1 MENIYASKYL
11 IFLFVAFCFSF
22 LINKLF
28 LNFSKN
34 LGGRSKNENTVR
46 WASVTKPAFGGISFF
61 IVFLL
66 SYSAYPL
73 FFDHGLTF
81 ARPETLGILI
91 ASTLAFLM
99 GLADDA
105 YDTNPSLKFIVQFAS
120 AIVLIISGTYIQL
133 FDSTVANYV
142 ITILWVV
149 GMMNSINMLDNMDAI
164 STLASIFAFASML
177 IVGAYS
183 TDTQSIYFLLT
194 SCMISG
200 LVGFL
205 YFNWNPSKMYMGDT
219 GSQFLG
225 IILSAMSIHFLWNP
239 ISIVEEVAISKQF
252 VFVVLAFLIPLS
264 DTTTVV
270 INRLAKGNSPFIGG
284 KDHTTHHLSYLGF
297 SDRQVALIVGLIG
310 SLNTLLIIYIL
321 SIEDW
326 SGMFTFLFG
335 GYAFLVFLSL
345 FLITKRTKPKSIQT

>member
-11 IFLFVAFCFSF
+11 VFLFTAFCFSF

-34 LGGRSKNENTVR
+34 LGGRAKNENMVR
-46 WASVTKPAFGGISFF
+46 WSSVTKPAFGGISFF

-66 SYSAYPL
+66 TYSAYPL
-73 FFDHGLTF
+73 FFENSLTF
-81 ARPETLGILI
+81 TKPETLGILI

-120 AIVLIISGTYIQL
+120 AIVLIVSGTFIEV
-133 FDSTVANYV
+133 FDSTIANY
-142 ITILWVV
+142 ITTILWVV
-149 GMMNSINMLDNMDAI
+149 GMMNSINMLDNMDGI
-164 STLASIFAFASML
+164 STLASIFAFVSML

-183 TDTQSIYFLLT
+183 NEVQSIYFLIT
-194 SCMISG
+194 SCMIAG
-200 LVGFL
+200 LIGFL
-205 YFNWNPSKMYMGDT
+205 FFNWNPSKMYMGDT

-225 IILSAMSIHFLWNP
+225 IILSALSIKFLWNP
-239 ISIVEEVAISKQF
+239 IHLIGEIAISKQF
-252 VFVVLAFLIPLS
+252 VLVTLAFLVPLS

-270 INRLAKGNSPFIGG
+270 INRLAKGQSPFVGG

-297 SDRQVALIVGLIG
+297 SDRQVALIVGIIC
-310 SLNTLLIIYIL
+310 SINTLLIFYALTIKN
-321 SIEDW
+321 W
-326 SGMFTFLFG
+326 SGLFTFLFG

-345 FLITKRTKPKSIQT
+345 FLITKRTTPKAT

>member
-34 LGGRSKNENTVR
+34 LGGRAKNENMVR

-66 SYSAYPL
+66 SYSSYPL
-73 FFDHGLTF
+73 FFDNSLTF
-81 ARPETLGILI
+81 ATPEMLGILI

-133 FDSTVANYV
+133 FDSTIVNYI

-149 GMMNSINMLDNMDAI
+149 GMMNSINMLDNMDGI
-164 STLASIFAFASML
+164 STLASTFAFTSML
-177 IVGAYS
+177 IVGSYYNEV
-183 TDTQSIYFLLT
+183 QSIYFLLT

-225 IILSAMSIHFLWNP
+225 IVLSAMSIHFLWNP
-239 ISIVEEVAISKQF
+239 LSIVEEIAISKQF
-252 VFVVLAFLIPLS
+252 VLVILAFLVPLS

-270 INRLAKGNSPFIGG
+270 INRLSKGNSPFIGG

-297 SDRQVALIVGLIG
+297 SDRQVALIIGLIA
-310 SLNTLLIIYIL
+310 SVNTLLIIYVL
-321 SIEDW
+321 TIEDW
-326 SGMFTFLFG
+326 SGLFTLLFG

-345 FLITKRTKPKSIQT
+345 FLITKRTKPKAV